1 MFNAV
6 LGILILL
13 GGISAT
19 LLTCLYLDLFNFG
32 ALLSNKVIEFVGRGL
47 LHCVVMA
54 GALSFAILVLL
65 EFRDRE
71 LPPGASVAENV
82 PPQVKRRFITP
93 DFFRNLVAAL
103 IATGYLGLV
112 FMFLHKV

>member
-19 LLTCLYLDLFNFG
+19 LLACLHLDLFTFG

-54 GALSFAILVLL
+54 GALSFAVLVLL

-71 LPPGASVAENV
+71 LPPGASVVEDV
-82 PPQVKRRFITP
+82 PSQIKRRFITL

-103 IATGYLGLV
+103 IATGYMGLV
-112 FMFLHKV
+112 IMFLQKV